1 MILFR
6 FYIELFI
13 RTLSARTFFDQLNDP
28 NFFLDI
34 LSILPT
40 ILSQI
45 FSRLDNSSENH
56 LFDYLTCFKL
66 VRLFRLN
73 RHVKCLE
80 ILFKIF
86 YINFKDLIHLTI
98 LILFGIFYF
107 GLIQFLLEQTTQ
119 NNEIQN
125 IGDALWHVN
134 IFSSLNTVY
143 RFAFRV
149 LRLS

>member
-1 MILFR
+1 MSR
-6 FYIELFI
+6 FYIELFL
-13 RTLSARTFFDQLNDP
+13 RTLSASSFVDLLSDP

-45 FSRLDNSSENH
+45 LSRFDSSSENL

-80 ILFKIF
+80 ILFKIA
-86 YINFKDLIHLTI
+86 YIHLKDFVRLTI
-98 LILFGIFYF
+98 LISFGIFYF
-107 GLIQFLLEQTTQ
+107 GLIQFLFEQLTPD
-119 NNEIQN
+119 NEIQT
-125 IGDALWHVN
+125 IAEAVWHVN
-134 IFSSLNTVY
+134 KKIFTSNSCCSKDI
-143 RFAFRV
+143 FP
-149 LRLS
+149 

>member
-1 MILFR
+1 MLD
-6 FYIELFI
+6 L
-13 RTLSARTFFDQLNDP
+13 LSDP

-45 FSRLDNSSENH
+45 LSRFDNSSENL

-80 ILFKIF
+80 ILFKIA
-86 YINFKDLIHLTI
+86 YIHLKDFVRLTI
-98 LILFGIFYF
+98 LISFGIFYF
-107 GLIQFLLEQTTQ
+107 GLIQFLFEQITPD
-119 NNEIQN
+119 NEIQT
-125 IGDALWHVN
+125 IGEAFWHVN
-134 IFSSLNTVY
+134 LHILFFFLLFQ
-143 RFAFRV
+143 RDFRRV
-149 LRLS
+149 LL